1 MISPGRQ
8 AIFICFSLILLSVQ
22 ELESK
27 GRISV
32 QELEFKDG
40 SERDDRM
47 SKEGSYELLH
57 KNNQKNQKEER
68 RKKAKKQKLGTKS
81 ENRKRNIKAEEKKNM
96 RKLSNSIQKKKR
108 KSSSKYGKNKTKKEK
123 TKIKWRIH
131 KRRMKS
137 SKRRDQKF
145 ERSGGKLNLTDC
157 VDKIKFYSRLSVPSR
172 KASGIIRQAKRIR
185 GHERIQTAKLEK
197 SNDFDDTMLRLL
209 GALGGNASN
218 PACRGEEILNG
229 SVEASYAGA
238 LATLLKCNRDILDA
252 CRHPD
257 AENETSSREIK
268 ECEALANDFMSDF
281 EECLQPDLNLRATCL
296 CAENINATNIV
307 SILKCDLSKYSSA
320 ALKRKKACKESVRMC
335 KSAQAIAVAAIDD
348 CKEATL
354 HISFHDLISKCS

>member
-1 MISPGRQ
+1 ME
-8 AIFICFSLILLSVQ
+8 V
-22 ELESK
+22 
-27 GRISV
+27 
-32 QELEFKDG
+32 
-40 SERDDRM
+40 
-47 SKEGSYELLH
+47 KETTGCPRKAH
-57 KNNQKNQKEER
+57 MNFCTRTTKRTKEER

-348 CKEATL
+348 CKEGTL